1 MFGYGAILDKL
12 TAIEKRLKSMDA
24 KLYFIDEQLTELE
37 ESQKRIWF
45 AVNRPQGLDVII
57 LKEDGMIRFGITL
70 PVRPSEDADWNEIA
84 NGRLVVT
91 IPDKDVIEIITEK
104 HDQLSATR
112 LLESD
117 EFVGKQGDPCKA
129 VFNYIDNAGN
139 HGSPVELE
147 FTLVD
152 TVPPV
157 GPLALGAV
165 MLEETP
171 DPAPE
176 PEPTPLPEPIP
187 DPEPTPDTPPVVDG
201 ETIEL

>member
-1 MFGYGAILDKL
+1 MFGYATVLEKL
-12 TAIEKRLKSMDA
+12 TAIERRLKTMDSR
-24 KLYFIDEQLTELE
+24 LYAIDEQLMELFGM
-37 ESQKRIWF
+37 QRRIWF
-45 AVNRPQGLDVII
+45 AVNRPHGLDVTCYE
-57 LKEDGMIRFGITL
+57 EDSMIRFGITL
-70 PVRPSEDADWNEIA
+70 PVRPAEDADWNEIA

-91 IPDKDVIEIITEK
+91 IPDKDVIEVITEK
-104 HDQLSATR
+104 DDQLSATR

-117 EFVGKQGDPCKA
+117 EFVGEQGDPCKA

-201 ETIEL
+201 EAIE